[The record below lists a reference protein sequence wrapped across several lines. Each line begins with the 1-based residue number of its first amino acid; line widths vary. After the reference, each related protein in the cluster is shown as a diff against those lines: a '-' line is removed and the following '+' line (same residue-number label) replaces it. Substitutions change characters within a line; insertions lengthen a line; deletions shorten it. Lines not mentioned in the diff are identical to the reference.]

1 MLTDLF
7 AVDSASSPTDGTEWR
22 AGVCVGG
29 GGRLFLLA
37 LLNLR
42 ASLGITPVDECPE
55 ARGLDQL
62 DLSW

>member
-7 AVDSASSPTDGTEWR
+7 TVDSASSPTDGTEWR
-22 AGVCVGG
+22 AGVGG
-29 GGRLFLLA
+29 GWLFLLA

>member
-29 GGRLFLLA
+29 GGAA
-37 LLNLR
+37 LPFGTLE
-42 ASLGITPVDECPE
+42 PP
-55 ARGLDQL
+55 GLSGDY
-62 DLSW
+62 SCG

>member
-22 AGVCVGG
+22 AGGG
-29 GGRLFLLA
+29 GGGGLFLLT
-37 LLNLR
+37 LLNLQ